1 VSMGVPQGGGYSKL
15 SKAQANLCQ
24 TQPGG
29 QVPKTATTTT
39 SRITAFDGLRGIAIV
54 IVVLSHGWTLWPTDG
69 LGRIPLVRGLFNSGN
84 TAVTVFFAVG
94 AFLLCRAVLSAGDG
108 QGPIPWRL
116 AARRFIRLSS
126 QVYPL
131 LLAVAVASLLDATDP
146 ATDETNRRTFWSV
159 ASYTWNWLLLRDSA
173 DARQDLG
180 HLWYVSVD
188 LQVSV
193 VLVVL
198 VWLLRRRLRAL
209 LAVLACGVV
218 LVMLWRAHTLG
229 LEGWV
234 GASLRTTTRCDP
246 ILGGALA
253 AVATRLHTLDTRT
266 ARLLATTG
274 AVGLA
279 IVVAS
284 AGSAGDLAYL
294 GWDGAAAVIFTIAL
308 VAGIA
313 APSRPLSAQLSL
325 FPLRRLGALSLAIY
339 VWHYPVFW
347 AVARHSHGWDWVPR
361 TLLAFALTA
370 AVALMTERFCERPTQ
385 GWLRHRQGA
394 QAASLSIGF

>member
-1 VSMGVPQGGGYSKL
+1 MHTPAV
-15 SKAQANLCQ
+15 
-24 TQPGG
+24 
-29 QVPKTATTTT
+29 TTTP
-39 SRITAFDGLRGIAIV
+39 RITTFDGLRGIAIV

-69 LGRIPLVRGLFNSGN
+69 LSRIPVVRGVFNSGN

-94 AFLLCRAVLSAGDG
+94 AFLLCSAVLAAGDG
-108 QGPIPWRL
+108 PGRLPWRL

-131 LLAVAVASLLDATDP
+131 LLAVAVVSLLDSTDP
-146 ATDETNRRTFWSV
+146 ATDQTNRRTLWSV
-159 ASYTWNWLLLRDSA
+159 ATYTWNWLLQTDSA

-188 LQVSV
+188 LQVSLL
-193 VLVVL
+193 LVVL

-209 LAVLACGVV
+209 LIVLAAGVV
-218 LVMLWRAHTLG
+218 LVMLWRAHILDV
-229 LEGWV
+229 EGWV

-253 AVATRLHTLDTRT
+253 AVAARLHTLKARD
-266 ARLLATTG
+266 ARLLATAG
-274 AVGLA
+274 AVGLV

-294 GWDGAAAVIFTIAL
+294 GWAGAAATVATIAL
-308 VAGIA
+308 VAGLA
-313 APSRPLSAQLSL
+313 APSRPLTRELGL
-325 FPLRRLGALSLAIY
+325 VPLRRLGTLSLAIY

-347 AVARHSHGWDWVPR
+347 AVARHSHGWSWVSR
-361 TLLAFALTA
+361 MLLAVALTA
-370 AVALMTERFCERPTQ
+370 LVAVLTERLCERPTQ
-385 GWLRHRQGA
+385 GWLRRPRTAPVPTSSVAPSG
-394 QAASLSIGF
+394 G